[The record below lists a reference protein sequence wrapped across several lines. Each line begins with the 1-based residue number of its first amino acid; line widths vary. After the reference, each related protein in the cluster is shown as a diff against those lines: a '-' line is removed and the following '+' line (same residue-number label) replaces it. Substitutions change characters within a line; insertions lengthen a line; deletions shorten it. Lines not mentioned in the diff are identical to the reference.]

1 MVTSNSKPKTAII
14 KEGSLGVLSLA
25 ALGVVYGDIG
35 TSPLYVL
42 KTVFDPA
49 HGLVI
54 TDNNIIGVISLIFWA
69 IMMVVTVKYVTLMLR
84 ADNHG
89 EGGVMAL
96 LALASSSVVNRP
108 QLHHI
113 LFLIGAF
120 GAALFYGDGVITPAI
135 SVLSAVEGLEVATPL
150 FQP

>member
-1 MVTSNSKPKTAII
+1 MATLDRKPKTATT

-35 TSPLYVL
+35 TSPLYVM

-49 HGLVI
+49 HGLTI
-54 TDNNIIGVISLIFWA
+54 TDNNIMGVISLIFWA

-89 EGGVMAL
+89 EGGIMAL

-108 QLHHI
+108 QLHRI
-113 LFLIGAF
+113 LFMIGAF
-120 GAALFYGDGVITPAI
+120 GAALF
-135 SVLSAVEGLEVATPL
+135 
-150 FQP
+150 